1 MRQSAD
7 LAQSLIPVSSRYDEL
22 MVSAFVLVNCHFPF
36 DVRVAG
42 QISKLAFVS
51 NVYRTEGR
59 YDLVVRLNADTENAL
74 KEQISGDIGSIQG
87 VNDTITLRIA
97 DPK

>member
-1 MRQSAD
+1 
-7 LAQSLIPVSSRYDEL
+7 
-22 MVSAFVLVNCHFPF
+22 MVSAFLLVNCRFPF
-36 DVRVAG
+36 DVRIVE

-59 YDLVVRLNADTENAL
+59 YDLLVRLNADTKDIL
-74 KEQISGDIGSIQG
+74 REQISSHISAIQG
-87 VNDTITLRIA
+87 VDDTVTLNIA